1 MDERY
6 QLQVRDRLAK
16 MQLEIQQIL
25 GAVGDP
31 GRNVRLVAVTKY
43 IGVDEVRDLEQAGIT
58 DAGENRWQV
67 ARAKVEELPQLQWHF
82 IGPIQRN
89 KARHIARHFKWVH
102 SVDRWE
108 LAEDLSKYAQEFGNT
123 LNVLLQVNISGEAQ
137 KSGVM
142 PEDVASLLTHCT
154 EFRGIAI
161 KGLMGIATNT
171 DNEDQLRQE
180 FRLLRAL
187 RDELQNRFGLHL
199 PELSMGMSEDYP
211 IALEEGATMIR
222 IGRKL
227 VLKEG
232 LAL

>member
-6 QLQVRDRLAK
+6 QLQVRDRLK
-16 MQLEIQQIL
+16 KVQLEIQQIL
-25 GAVGDP
+25 DKVGDP
-31 GRNVRLVAVTKY
+31 ERNVRIVAVTKY
-43 IGVDEVRDLEQAGIT
+43 IGVDEVRDLVQAGIT

-67 ARAKVEELPQLQWHF
+67 ARAKVEEFPQLQWHF

-89 KARHIARHFKWVH
+89 KARPIARHFDWIH

-108 LAEDLSKYAQEFGNT
+108 LAEDLSKFAQELGKR
-123 LNVLLQVNISGEAQ
+123 LNVLLQVNISGESQ
-137 KSGVM
+137 KSGLM
-142 PEDVASLLTHCT
+142 PEEVASLLKDCN

-171 DNEDQLRQE
+171 DNGERLRQE
-180 FRLLRAL
+180 FRLLRTL
-187 RDELQNRFGLHL
+187 RDDLQNSAGLHL

-211 IALEEGATMIR
+211 IAIEEGATMIR